1 MADKTIE
8 LNDTAEPLIKNLK
21 SRSHVLSPTVHRMAQ
36 IRGQSESMWLGQ
48 TSAEKPRDVVDAI
61 KKLKRV

>member
-36 IRGQSESMWLGQ
+36 IRGQYMWLGQ
-48 TSAEKPRDVVDAI
+48 TNAEKPRDVVDAI